1 MIQKREQQAVEIEM
15 DRQQR
20 RKSRRR
26 QEILTVVARFFA
38 EVGYE
43 RTTFEMI
50 ANELGLSQPA
60 LYL

>member
-1 MIQKREQQAVEIEM
+1 M